1 MTEILLTI
9 FLLTAAIYL
18 FIRISRKLRKG
29 GGSLTTTMLGATD
42 LFYDNEKK
50 NAIRQIV
57 EMKVEKKQEKQS
69 SEESEDQ
76 WKDSVYY
83 TNLKGHTGKSEFITN
98 RAHDLEV
105 F

>member
-1 MTEILLTI
+1 MAEILLAI

-18 FIRISRKLRKG
+18 FICISGKLRKG

-57 EMKVEKKQEKQS
+57 EMKAGKKQKEQS
-69 SEESEDQ
+69 SEEPDNQ
-76 WKDSVYY
+76 
-83 TNLKGHTGKSEFITN
+83 
-98 RAHDLEV
+98 
-105 F
+105 

>member
-42 LFYDNEKK
+42 LFYDTEKK
-50 NAIRQIV
+50 NAVRQIV
-57 EMKVEKKQEKQS
+57 EIKAGKKQEEQS
-69 SEESEDQ
+69 SEKPEDQ
-76 WKDSVYY
+76 
-83 TNLKGHTGKSEFITN
+83 
-98 RAHDLEV
+98 
-105 F
+105 